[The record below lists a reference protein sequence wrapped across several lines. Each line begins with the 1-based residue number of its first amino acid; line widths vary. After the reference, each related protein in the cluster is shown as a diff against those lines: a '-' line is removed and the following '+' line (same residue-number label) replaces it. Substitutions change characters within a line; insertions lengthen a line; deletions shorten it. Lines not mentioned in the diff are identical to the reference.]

1 MQRFKRALDAWVR
14 SVQEVMEYWPR
25 TPKEFLERWMEST
38 KNLQFLEKG
47 PDALDAWLK
56 SQRDVLETWEKSQK
70 DFLETWMESTKNFQK
85 VFLEMAK
92 LREGSEA
99 STLFNSWFSTFIE
112 SCGTLTDEMKNIMDT
127 WETTF
132 EKQMEASGE
141 MAKTFFEIIRYEN
154 KKE

>member
-1 MQRFKRALDAWVR
+1 
-14 SVQEVMEYWPR
+14 MEYWPR

-56 SQRDVLETWEKSQK
+56 SQGDVLENWEKSQK
-70 DFLETWMESTKNFQK
+70 DFLETWMESTKNFQQ
-85 VFLEMAK
+85 VFLDIAN

-112 SCGTLTDEMKNIMDT
+112 SCRTLTDEMKNIMDT
-127 WETTF
+127 WETAF

-141 MAKTFFEIIRYEN
+141 MAKTFFEIIKYEN
-154 KKE
+154 EKE